1 MNQISDHPDL
11 KCDMAYYYVEPEV
24 AGGLGKHTI
33 LDSSIHPPA
42 IDKLHYRIINWLG
55 DALLE
60 SFPAL
65 IITREAAGALNEANA
80 SGYECRELELTVS
93 ESFREIYPDRTLPEF
108 LWLSVTGMAG
118 RNDLG
123 IADDSRL
130 VVSERALNVL
140 KTFGLNH
147 AIVEDY

>member
-1 MNQISDHPDL
+1 
-11 KCDMAYYYVEPEV
+11 MAYYYVEPEV
-24 AGGLGKHTI
+24 AGGLGKHTV
-33 LDSSIHPPA
+33 LDASVHPPA
-42 IDKLHYRIINWLG
+42 ITRLHYRIINWLG

-65 IITREAAGALNEANA
+65 IITRDAASALNEAKA
-80 SGYECRELELTVS
+80 SGYECRDLELTVS
-93 ESFREIYPDRTLPEF
+93 DSFREIYPARTLPEF
-108 LWLSVTGMAG
+108 LWLSVTGVAG

-130 VVSERALNVL
+130 VISERVLIVL

-147 AIVEDY
+147 ALVESY